1 MLNCVVVITFYLLVL
16 PKLESSK
23 NFFFLFFK
31 LLIFF
36 PISKPLNIITL
47 YTPDGKYNK
56 FIMYP
61 IIYQF
66 SCAAPKF
73 RGEYLCSRAVSL
85 GRLLAN
91 FTEDLRTLQKVGYRR
106 RRLQVCKFTREN
118 GARRRCRCGRHSCR
132 DFSIANRTGV

>member
-16 PKLESSK
+16 PKLLNLQKIS
-23 NFFFLFFK
+23 FFFFSRFSSPSPNL
-31 LLIFF
+31 
-36 PISKPLNIITL
+36 STL

-85 GRLLAN
+85 GRLLAA
-91 FTEDLRTLQKVGYRR
+91 FTENLRTLQKVGYRR

-118 GARRRCRCGRHSCR
+118 GARRRCRCGRHSRR